1 MENNLLW
8 LFWIGGEF
16 LLGGVMFSQLVP
28 KLLGK
33 GDVGRDSDDHNPGA
47 ANVFCLCGVPLG
59 VLCLLLDLLKGFV
72 PVFLAKDL
80 LDPRSLRFA
89 GVIAAPVL
97 GHAAGVF
104 NRFRGGKCIATAFG
118 VLAALLPETWI
129 VCLLA
134 GLYIFFS
141 TLVKVQPMR
150 RRSLLVFT
158 LFGITA
164 FGYLTV
170 TGRLPQAL
178 GCGIVGAVAAFRHR
192 KPLPEKSP
200 FQETSAVS

>member
-1 MENNLLW
+1 M
-8 LFWIGGEF
+8 
-16 LLGGVMFSQLVP
+16 
-28 KLLGK
+28 
-33 GDVGRDSDDHNPGA
+33 
-47 ANVFCLCGVPLG
+47 
-59 VLCLLLDLLKGFV
+59 
-72 PVFLAKDL
+72 
-80 LDPRSLRFA
+80 
-89 GVIAAPVL
+89 
-97 GHAAGVF
+97 
-104 NRFRGGKCIATAFG
+104 
-118 VLAALLPETWI
+118 LAALLPETWI

-192 KPLPEKSP
+192 RPLPEEPLLRGKR
-200 FQETSAVS
+200 AVR

>member
-1 MENNLLW
+1 M
-8 LFWIGGEF
+8 
-16 LLGGVMFSQLVP
+16 
-28 KLLGK
+28 
-33 GDVGRDSDDHNPGA
+33 
-47 ANVFCLCGVPLG
+47 
-59 VLCLLLDLLKGFV
+59 
-72 PVFLAKDL
+72 
-80 LDPRSLRFA
+80 
-89 GVIAAPVL
+89 
-97 GHAAGVF
+97 
-104 NRFRGGKCIATAFG
+104 
-118 VLAALLPETWI
+118 
-129 VCLLA
+129 CLLA

-192 KPLPEKSP
+192 RPLPEKSP